1 MKNGRISWVLW
12 VLPILSCDVSQS
24 TNDGNRRKETIV
36 APRITPEGI
45 KLAPVDSVR
54 ITVESADSGAK
65 TYLAK
70 SVAWNTHCD
79 TIRGIP
85 TGESLLVS
93 ISGIKVQADS
103 SVAVWWSGRA
113 AARFPDGGTVDFH
126 LLDIPVKKWDT
137 AAPAI
142 VSRIGDTVEATD
154 SEVRLRWK
162 LREDSVF
169 TASVDGDS
177 LAPVGDSVVWT
188 ANWANGRNRSVVA
201 WFRDKTGNLRRDSV
215 ELVRRN
221 RVSAPSVSVAGGE
234 YFDTVRVA
242 LSDTTPLASI
252 LYSLDG
258 GSSWLAYR
266 DPIPLGKPVALFA
279 KAVKDGWTSSSIS
292 ESEYVI
298 HAAAPRFESIVRTQA
313 QDAQVLRLS
322 TTTPGATIEFALDS
336 EDAWRP
342 YADSIVVTKSATI
355 HARSRRYGLATSDTV
370 SRVLGLTVSPPVFL
384 VPSGTR
390 SWDRLSLGLSSA
402 TIGARI
408 QYSFDSSWWMD
419 YRDSIE
425 IGSDVSVW
433 ARALK
438 DGLSPSPVASAS
450 YFVEVAAPTFSV
462 PDGTSS
468 FDLLA
473 VHLACA
479 TPGARIEYSLDS
491 GSTWLAYVDSIVVG
505 NSVRILARATKPGV
519 AASETGISTYHVKIP
534 APSFSVLPGTTWN
547 DLLTVR
553 IACPTPGA
561 TILYSTDR
569 SHWGEYRDSLVLG
582 AFTIL
587 QAKAMKPGMATS
599 PVANASYKVGMAP
612 PEFFP
617 YDGTRSSDIM
627 KVAVKS
633 STPGSSCEYSLDS
646 GTTWLAYRDSIA
658 IGTSIVLMA
667 RTTKAGLDPSD
678 PSIAGYV
685 VSLPPPTFSVAS
697 RTSWNDL
704 LALKI
709 ATPIPGA
716 SVQFSLDSMD
726 EKVWSDYRDSIVL
739 GSGAKVWA
747 RVVKPGMDPG
757 RVGMAEYT
765 VQASPP
771 KFDVA
776 DGTNSNDVIVVRF
789 SSETPGALY
798 DCSLDTAR
806 TWRHCADTV
815 AIERTGTL
823 IAKAYKPGLA
833 ASHMVAANYVVG
845 IADPVFSVPGGTS
858 RNDFLA
864 LKIMCATPGAKI
876 QYSTDNVRWVDYSDS
891 IVLGASTSVWA
902 RAMKAGMAAGKIV
915 SAKYW
920 VQTAAPTFSV
930 NSGTRSRDPF
940 AVRVASATPGAF
952 LEYSLDSGSTWIA
965 YKDSILLGRSVDL
978 VARASKP
985 GLAPSAQAAA
995 TYDFAIGLPEF
1006 SVLSG
1011 TSSFDLL
1018 TVRLSSATPGASF
1031 QYSTDGY
1038 QWSEYRDSLVLG
1050 ESVVLRARSAKPGMD
1065 PSSEVAAS
1073 YVVKAAIPTFSVNDG
1088 FGSASPISVRLS
1100 SATAGALFEYSED
1113 TGKTWGVYRD
1123 SIRVCRRL
1131 ALQARAYKPGLA
1143 FSDVGYSSY
1152 NVMIS
1157 APTFS
1162 VPSGTVGTDRIVVR
1176 ISSSTEGAKVQYS
1189 DDSLAWKDYSDSLI
1203 VDSSAD
1209 VWARATRNDM
1219 GTSEVAKAVYTIVPQ
1234 AAEIASSKPPEAVSS
1249 TAP

>member
-24 TNDGNRRKETIV
+24 TNDGNRHKETIV

-54 ITVESADSGAK
+54 ITVKSADSGAK
-65 TYLAK
+65 IYLAK

-103 SVAVWWSGRA
+103 SVAMWWSGRA

-126 LLDIPVKKWDT
+126 LLDIPVQNWDT

-188 ANWANGRNRSVVA
+188 ATWASGRNRSVVA

-221 RVSAPSVSVAGGE
+221 RVSAPMVSVAGGE
-234 YFDTVRVA
+234 YFDTVRVT

-258 GSSWLAYR
+258 GSSWLAYQA
-266 DPIPLGKPVALFA
+266 PLLLGKSVVLLA
-279 KAVKDGWTSSSIS
+279 KAVKEGWTSSSIA
-292 ESEYVI
+292 ESEYTI
-298 HAAAPRFESIVRTQA
+298 RAAAPRFESIVRTQA
-313 QDAQVLRLS
+313 QDALVFRLS

-336 EDAWRP
+336 EGAWRR
-342 YADSIVVTKSATI
+342 YADSIAVTKSVTVR
-355 HARSRRYGLATSDTV
+355 ARSTRYGLATSDTV
-370 SRVLGLTVSPPVFL
+370 SRVFKLTVSPPLFL

-390 SWDRLSLGLSSA
+390 SWDRFALELSSA
-402 TIGARI
+402 TTGARI

-419 YRDSIE
+419 YCDSIE

-438 DGLSPSPVASAS
+438 DGLSPSPVVSAS
-450 YFVEVAAPTFSV
+450 YFAKVADPTFSV
-462 PDGTSS
+462 PDGASS

-505 NSVRILARATKPGV
+505 NSVRILARANKPGV
-519 AASETGISTYHVKIP
+519 AASETEYSTYHVKIP
-534 APSFSVLPGTTWN
+534 APSFSVPPGSSSN

-553 IACPTPGA
+553 IACATPGA

-569 SHWGEYRDSLVLG
+569 SHWFEYRDSLVLG
-582 AFTIL
+582 STTIL
-587 QAKAMKPGMATS
+587 QAKAMKPGMAPS
-599 PVANASYKVGMAP
+599 PVVNATYKISMAP
-612 PEFFP
+612 PEFSM

-627 KVAVKS
+627 KVAIKS
-633 STPGSSCEYSLDS
+633 SIPGSSCEYSLDS
-646 GTTWLAYRDSIA
+646 GATWLAYRDSIA
-658 IGTSIVLMA
+658 IGASIVLMA
-667 RTTKAGLDPSD
+667 RTTKTGLDPSD
-678 PSIAGYV
+678 PSMAMYI

-704 LALKI
+704 LPVKI
-709 ATPIPGA
+709 TTPIPGA

-726 EKVWSDYRDSIVL
+726 EKMWSDYRDSIVL
-739 GSGAKVWA
+739 GSSAKVWA

-771 KFDVA
+771 MFDVA
-776 DGTNSNDVIVVRF
+776 DGTNSDDVLVVRF

-815 AIERTGTL
+815 AIAKTGML
-823 IAKAYKPGLA
+823 IAKAYKTGLV
-833 ASHMVAANYVVG
+833 ASHMVAASYVVG
-845 IADPVFSVPGGTS
+845 IADPVFSVAGGTS

-891 IVLGASTSVWA
+891 IVLGASTTIWA
-902 RAMKAGMAAGKIV
+902 RAMKPGMAAGRIV

-920 VQTAAPTFSV
+920 VQTA
-930 NSGTRSRDPF
+930 
-940 AVRVASATPGAF
+940 
-952 LEYSLDSGSTWIA
+952 E
-965 YKDSILLGRSVDL
+965 
-978 VARASKP
+978 
-985 GLAPSAQAAA
+985 
-995 TYDFAIGLPEF
+995 
-1006 SVLSG
+1006 
-1011 TSSFDLL
+1011 
-1018 TVRLSSATPGASF
+1018 
-1031 QYSTDGY
+1031 
-1038 QWSEYRDSLVLG
+1038 
-1050 ESVVLRARSAKPGMD
+1050 
-1065 PSSEVAAS
+1065 
-1073 YVVKAAIPTFSVNDG
+1073 PTFSVNDG
-1088 FGSASPISVRLS
+1088 SGSVSPISVRLS
-1100 SATAGALFEYSED
+1100 SATPGALFEYSED

-1131 ALQARAYKPGLA
+1131 VLQARAYKPGLA
-1143 FSDVGYSSY
+1143 FSDIGYSSY
-1152 NVMIS
+1152 NVMIA

-1162 VPSGTVGTDRIVVR
+1162 VPSGTVGTGRVVVR
-1176 ISSSTEGAKVQYS
+1176 ISSSTAGANIQYS
-1189 DDSLAWKDYSDSLI
+1189 NDSLAWKDYSDSLI
-1203 VDSSAD
+1203 VDSSAN
-1209 VWARATRNDM
+1209 VWARATRDDM
-1219 GTSEVAKAVYTIVPQ
+1219 GTSEVAKAVYSILPQ
-1234 AAEIASSKPPEAVSS
+1234 AAEIAGSEPPEAVSS